1 MHKNNIRQLKKI
13 LQANNKSEMVSYFA
27 VSIFKIMYF
36 ETLPV
41 FWTGPLP
48 ETCFL
53 RNYWSDNPG
62 LSGSGTNY
70 SRVGLALGQGF
81 YNHIILR
88 KSFIKQK
95 FLSSLIE
102 NTCPMNL
109 IFIICVELPLYFQFD
124 V

>member
-48 ETCFL
+48 ETCSL

-62 LSGSGTNY
+62 WSGSGTNY
-70 SRVGLALGQGF
+70 SREGWALGQGF
-81 YNHIILR
+81 YNHIVLK
-88 KSFIKQK
+88 KSFIIQK
-95 FLSSLIE
+95 F
-102 NTCPMNL
+102 
-109 IFIICVELPLYFQFD
+109 
-124 V
+124 